1 MARTDERS
9 LYREASGCPPH
20 LFTRAAPK
28 DTMYNVIAAQSTP
41 LSRQHDHGLCDM
53 GTGPGGHSQ
62 THTCA
67 MGISVPGSRKSH
79 FTC

>member
-20 LFTRAAPK
+20 HFTRAAPK
-28 DTMYNVIAAQSTP
+28 GTMYNVIAAQSTP
-41 LSRQHDHGLCDM
+41 LSRQHDHGLRDM